1 VFLISDAVA
10 QTTAAA
16 GDTSSLLAGPLPM
29 LVVMGLAMY
38 FMIIRPQSKRAKELK
53 ALIDSLSKGDEV
65 MTQSG
70 LAGTVVE
77 VRDNFVKLEIADKV
91 EVLLQKSAVAA
102 VLPKGTLKS
111 V

>member
-1 VFLISDAVA
+1 
-10 QTTAAA
+10 
-16 GDTSSLLAGPLPM
+16 
-29 LVVMGLAMY
+29 
-38 FMIIRPQSKRAKELK
+38 
-53 ALIDSLSKGDEV
+53 